1 MVKKLL
7 LKNPFKKRFKLNKK
21 IALPLLIVLGIFLLT
36 IVYSLVVGLVIK
48 KPAEAMIQ
56 NIKDS
61 ATSVQAKD
69 LSGAESNLVLAQQ
82 NLDLVNKKFKLVSWV
97 RLVPFFGGYIKDA
110 HHGLT
115 AAEYGFETAF
125 ILIEAVKPYADVLGF
140 AGAETQLEVQ
150 SAEDKILFILETLDK
165 ISPQLETVSEKVGQ
179 IETEIAAINPKRYPK
194 SIKGTSIRGQLV
206 TIQQSLASSKESL
219 TNIKPLL
226 ALLPKL
232 LGQPDEQHYLLI
244 FQNEAELRATGGFL
258 TAYAILRAQK
268 GKITP
273 LLSQD
278 IYELDARFGNRVKAP
293 EPILKYL
300 PLVSTWHLRDM
311 NLSPDFKV
319 SMDTF
324 IPNYKKVA
332 TNTEFDG
339 VIAMDTNILVDL
351 LAVLGKVGVANW
363 GEYHA
368 EIEPKCNC
376 PQVVYKM
383 EDYATRPT
391 YYIKQ
396 NRKGMIG
403 PLMHSIL
410 LNVMGSPKKI
420 WPQFIDIGLQNIKE
434 KHLMFY
440 FPKEEDKDMQQVAEN
455 FNAGGRIKDYDYDYF
470 HLNDTNF
477 AGAKSNMYVTQDIEQ
492 EIEVSGDGTITKTVT
507 IEYTNPEP
515 PDDCNLESGGL
526 CLNGLLRD
534 WVRIYVPEG
543 SEVVEILGSDIDQN
557 TFKDLGK
564 TVIEA
569 FIELRP
575 ESKTKLIVKYQLPF
589 KQTSGEAY
597 KLLIQKQP
605 GAKNHS
611 YTINYGNTQ
620 EVFDLDGDR
629 ELAL

>member
-1 MVKKLL
+1 
-7 LKNPFKKRFKLNKK
+7 
-21 IALPLLIVLGIFLLT
+21 
-36 IVYSLVVGLVIK
+36 
-48 KPAEAMIQ
+48 
-56 NIKDS
+56 
-61 ATSVQAKD
+61 
-69 LSGAESNLVLAQQ
+69 
-82 NLDLVNKKFKLVSWV
+82 
-97 RLVPFFGGYIKDA
+97 
-110 HHGLT
+110 
-115 AAEYGFETAF
+115 
-125 ILIEAVKPYADVLGF
+125 
-140 AGAETQLEVQ
+140 
-150 SAEDKILFILETLDK
+150 
-165 ISPQLETVSEKVGQ
+165 
-179 IETEIAAINPKRYPK
+179 
-194 SIKGTSIRGQLV
+194 
-206 TIQQSLASSKESL
+206 
-219 TNIKPLL
+219 
-226 ALLPKL
+226 
-232 LGQPDEQHYLLI
+232 
-244 FQNEAELRATGGFL
+244 
-258 TAYAILRAQK
+258 
-268 GKITP
+268 
-273 LLSQD
+273 
-278 IYELDARFGNRVKAP
+278 
-293 EPILKYL
+293 
-300 PLVSTWHLRDM
+300 
-311 NLSPDFKV
+311 
-319 SMDTF
+319 
-324 IPNYKKVA
+324 
-332 TNTEFDG
+332 
-339 VIAMDTNILVDL
+339 
-351 LAVLGKVGVANW
+351 
-363 GEYHA
+363 
-368 EIEPKCNC
+368 
-376 PQVVYKM
+376 
-383 EDYATRPT
+383 
-391 YYIKQ
+391 
-396 NRKGMIG
+396 
-403 PLMHSIL
+403 
-410 LNVMGSPKKI
+410 MGSPKKI